1 MDSRSAG
8 PRSGAPPCISSDSL
22 AAAARSTTLPN
33 VDLSAGLFPYAAGYL
48 NTASLGLPPAP
59 AVDAMTAALDDWQ
72 QGRANPPDYD
82 RYVAASRRHFAT
94 ISGVPETWVGAGSQ
108 VSGFVGLVAGS
119 IPAGSVVVCPEGE
132 FTSVLFP
139 FLVQSRRDV
148 TVRTVPFEAL
158 ADAIGPDVAI
168 VAFSAVRSDD
178 GRVADLEAIR
188 RAATSHGVLTLV
200 DATQS
205 AGWLPIDA
213 AEFDVVIAGAY
224 KWLLSP
230 RGTAFVS
237 IRPGLID
244 DILPVHAGWYAG
256 ESPWE
261 SIYGGPLRLASS
273 ARRFDLSP
281 AWLCWVGTAPAL
293 ELITTV
299 GVAAIHRHNVELAN
313 RCRSAF
319 GMVPSN
325 SAIVSIEPPAGLDAT
340 SLGGI
345 RASMRAGRLRLCFHL
360 YNTND
365 DVDRVVR
372 AVRI

>member
-1 MDSRSAG
+1 
-8 PRSGAPPCISSDSL
+8 
-22 AAAARSTTLPN
+22 

-59 AVDAMTAALDDWQ
+59 AVDAVTAALDDWQ
-72 QGRANPPDYD
+72 QGAANPPDYD
-82 RYVAASRRHFAT
+82 RHVAASRRHFAA

-119 IPAGSVVVCPEGE
+119 IPAGSVVVCPDGE

-178 GRVADLEAIR
+178 GRVADLEAICS
-188 RAATSHGVLTLV
+188 AATSQGVLTLV

-205 AGWLPIDA
+205 AGWLPLDA
-213 AEFDVVIAGAY
+213 TEFDVVIAGAY

-230 RGTAFVS
+230 RGTAFMT

-244 DILPVHAGWYAG
+244 DILPAHAGWYAG

-293 ELITTV
+293 ELIATV
-299 GVAAIHRHNVELAN
+299 GVAAIHAHNVELAN

-325 SAIVSIEPPAGLDAT
+325 SAIVSIEPPAGFDAV

-360 YNTND
+360 YNTD
-365 DVDRVVR
+365 DEVDRALNALEELAAR
-372 AVRI
+372 A